1 MPAWC
6 YHRTAAPLAQA
17 VANLALYD
25 LVGSRDELPSFL
37 AAASAALGWPT
48 NVGRVPL
55 LEETKIRRGVSDG
68 DALAVHQANQ
78 ADTQLFMGMCA
89 PAGARACDA
98 IRGARSAARTAAWSA
113 LARERPYDKVR
124 FCPTLT
130 LTLPLTLILALSLPV
145 PVPLPLPL
153 PLSLPL
159 TLTHGR
165 TTRWSSGAR
174 RAR

>member
-25 LVGSRDELPSFL
+25 LVGSRDELPAFL

-124 FCPTLT
+124 FCLTPTLALTLMLTLT
-130 LTLPLTLILALSLPV
+130 LTLMLTLT
-145 PVPLPLPL
+145 
-153 PLSLPL
+153 L

-165 TTRWSSGAR
+165 TTR
-174 RAR
+174 